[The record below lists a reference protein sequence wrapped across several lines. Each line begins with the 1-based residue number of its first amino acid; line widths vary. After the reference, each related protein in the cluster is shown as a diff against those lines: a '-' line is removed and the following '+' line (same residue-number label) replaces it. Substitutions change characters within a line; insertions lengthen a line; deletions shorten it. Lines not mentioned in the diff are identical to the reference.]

1 MDTAW
6 ELIVNAAFTVI
17 LFKEIL
23 YNFEKSYLN
32 KKSTPT

>member
-6 ELIVNAAFTVI
+6 ETNFTVI

-23 YNFEKSYLN
+23 CTLKKLLK

>member
-6 ELIVNAAFTVI
+6 ETNFTVI

-23 YNFEKSYLN
+23 CNL
-32 KKSTPT
+32 KKEYTHIIKKY